1 MTIQTRIQTSLFDL
15 DEYQSLDGADYQ
27 WDTVGS
33 DPYWDEICDRA
44 DRDRL
49 PKTSRRGTQAGNAS
63 GWITYEEK
71 LSKSGV
77 RTRYYAYRWFLS
89 TGRVGYRGI
98 RRTDVPLVRSMI
110 DRGDR
115 VAQILES
122 MPVRRRVKSTRRK
135 TSSVQC

>member
-1 MTIQTRIQTSLFDL
+1 MTQPTRVQTSLFDL
-15 DEYQSLDGADYQ
+15 EEYQTLQGADYQ
-27 WDTVGS
+27 WDTIGR
-33 DPYWDEICDRA
+33 DPYWDEICDQA

-63 GWITYEEK
+63 GWITYEDK
-71 LSKSGV
+71 ISKNGNS
-77 RTRYYAYRWFLS
+77 TRYYAYRWFLS

-98 RRTDVPLVRSMI
+98 RRSDVGLVRSMI

-122 MPVRRRVKSTRRK
+122 MPVRRRVSLVKP
-135 TSSVQC
+135 